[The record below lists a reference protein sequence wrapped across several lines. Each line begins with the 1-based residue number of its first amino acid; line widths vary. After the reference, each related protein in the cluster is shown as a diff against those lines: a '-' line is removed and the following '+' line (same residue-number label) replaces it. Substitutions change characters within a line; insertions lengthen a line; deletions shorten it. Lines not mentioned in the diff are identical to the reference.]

1 MQSRYALN
9 PTAEDKASW
18 LELNSRWF
26 QFSTFSPVLRVHGQ
40 QQLREMYNLG
50 DEHSAIYQSELKFDR
65 LRYALMPYIYS
76 LAGAVTQDGAT
87 ILRPLVMDFA
97 ADRAARGI
105 ADQYLFGSAFLVAPV
120 TTYQARSRAV
130 YLPAGTSWYDFW
142 TGAPLKGGQTL
153 QAPAPFDSLPVYVR
167 AGAIIPTGPAI
178 QYVGEKPAD
187 PVTLRVYA
195 GADGE
200 FSLYEDDGLSY
211 GYEKG
216 AFARIPISWHEST
229 HTLTIGRR
237 AGSFPGMLAERSF
250 QLVLVAPGRAAGYS
264 STPRISATVHYH
276 GEPVVTRLDR

>member
-1 MQSRYALN
+1 
-9 PTAEDKASW
+9 
-18 LELNSRWF
+18 
-26 QFSTFSPVLRVHGQ
+26 
-40 QQLREMYNLG
+40 
-50 DEHSAIYQSELKFDR
+50 
-65 LRYALMPYIYS
+65 
-76 LAGAVTQDGAT
+76 
-87 ILRPLVMDFA
+87 
-97 ADRAARGI
+97 
-105 ADQYLFGSAFLVAPV
+105 
-120 TTYQARSRAV
+120 V

-142 TGAPLKGGQTL
+142 TGAVLKGGQTL

-216 AFARIPISWHEST
+216 AFARIPISWHEAT
-229 HTLTIGRR
+229 RTLTIGRR

-264 STPRISATVHYH
+264 STPRISATVRYR